1 MCASERRDNMKK
13 IVFIVGSLRK
23 QSFNGMLAKVA
34 EAALK
39 DEAEITYIRPDEVPY
54 LNQDLEFPPPEGVA
68 KVRATIAAAD
78 AVWIFTPEYNYNI
91 PGAEKNLLDWLSR
104 PLDAADP
111 DRMTAVVGKKVTI
124 SGVGGKNQTATVRE
138 RLVAMLTFMRME
150 LIGGAG
156 NGFAL
161 PPSAF
166 ATGAWEPEQEV
177 VTAITKQA
185 NALLEAIG

>member
-1 MCASERRDNMKK
+1 MKK

>member
-1 MCASERRDNMKK
+1 MKK
-13 IVFIVGSLRK
+13 IVFMVGSLRK
-23 QSFNGMLAKVA
+23 QSFNGILAKVA

-39 DEAEITYIRPDEVPY
+39 YKAGITYIRPDDVPY
-54 LNQDLEFPPPEGVA
+54 LNQDIEFPPPEGVA
-68 KVRATIAAAD
+68 KVRGAIAAAD

-156 NGFAL
+156 KGFAL
-161 PPSAF
+161 PPAAF
-166 ATGAWEPEQEV
+166 ATGVWEPEQEV
-177 VTAITKQA
+177 VAAITQQA
-185 NALLEAIG
+185 DELLKALA

>member
-39 DEAEITYIRPDEVPY
+39 DKAETTYIRPDEVPY

-150 LIGGAG
+150 IIGGVG

-185 NALLEAIG
+185 SALLEAIG